1 MNKPFIIDAHL
12 DLSMNALEWN
22 RDLRQPLKEINRRE
36 IGMTDKPDRGNA
48 TISFEE
54 LRKGNVGLV
63 VATQIGRYV
72 GPDNPLPGW
81 HSPEQAWAGFYAT
94 ECGNILGLGGAFFAS
109 LIAVSSLAKEEKEHT
124 AEFLFAHPI
133 SRKKILTEKLTSVL
147 FQLLILNVI
156 VFLLSVGSISLI
168 GEKILWKEIC
178 LLHLAYFL
186 IQIELAGICFG
197 ISAFL
202 RRSGLGI
209 GLGIA
214 TMMYFLNIIANISDQ
229 AKFLKYIT
237 PFGYAN
243 GADIVENG
251 SLDTGMVLTGMLFAV
266 IGILTA
272 YWKYSRK
279 DIQA

>member
-1 MNKPFIIDAHL
+1 MHLLLQSVALPKRRKNTLQNFI
-12 DLSMNALEWN
+12 
-22 RDLRQPLKEINRRE
+22 R
-36 IGMTDKPDRGNA
+36 TPD
-48 TISFEE
+48 
-54 LRKGNVGLV
+54 
-63 VATQIGRYV
+63 Q
-72 GPDNPLPGW
+72 
-81 HSPEQAWAGFYAT
+81 Q
-94 ECGNILGLGGAFFAS
+94 
-109 LIAVSSLAKEEKEHT
+109 
-124 AEFLFAHPI
+124 
-133 SRKKILTEKLTSVL
+133 KKDSHGKLTSVL

-168 GEKILWKEIC
+168 GEEILWKEIC

-251 SLDTGMVLTGMLFAV
+251 SLNTGMVLTGMLFAV

>member
-1 MNKPFIIDAHL
+1 MILIKHELKQGWKSLAVWTASIGFFIIICVFLYPEMKGEMEDMNEMFS
-12 DLSMNALEWN
+12 SMGAFSSAF
-22 RDLRQPLKEINRRE
+22 
-36 IGMTDKPDRGNA
+36 GMDRLNFG
-48 TISFEE
+48 TLI
-54 LRKGNVGLV
+54 
-63 VATQIGRYV
+63 
-72 GPDNPLPGW
+72 
-81 HSPEQAWAGFYAT
+81 GFYAT
-94 ECGNILGLGGAFFAS
+94 ECGNILGLGGAFCAS

-168 GEKILWKEIC
+168 GEEILWKEIC
-178 LLHLAYFL
+178 LLHFAYFL

-251 SLDTGMVLTGMLFAV
+251 SLNTGMVLTGMLFAV

>member
-1 MNKPFIIDAHL
+1 MNEMFS
-12 DLSMNALEWN
+12 SMGAFSSAF
-22 RDLRQPLKEINRRE
+22 
-36 IGMTDKPDRGNA
+36 GMDRLNFG
-48 TISFEE
+48 TLI
-54 LRKGNVGLV
+54 
-63 VATQIGRYV
+63 
-72 GPDNPLPGW
+72 
-81 HSPEQAWAGFYAT
+81 GFYAT

-168 GEKILWKEIC
+168 GEEILWKEIC

-251 SLDTGMVLTGMLFAV
+251 SLNTGMVLTGMLFAV

>member
-1 MNKPFIIDAHL
+1 MMIVIFCSSFSRSSISPVSYTHL
-12 DLSMNALEWN
+12 DVYK
-22 RDLRQPLKEINRRE
+22 RQ
-36 IGMTDKPDRGNA
+36 
-48 TISFEE
+48 
-54 LRKGNVGLV
+54 
-63 VATQIGRYV
+63 
-72 GPDNPLPGW
+72 
-81 HSPEQAWAGFYAT
+81 
-94 ECGNILGLGGAFFAS
+94 
-109 LIAVSSLAKEEKEHT
+109 
-124 AEFLFAHPI
+124 
-133 SRKKILTEKLTSVL
+133 
-147 FQLLILNVI
+147 
-156 VFLLSVGSISLI
+156 
-168 GEKILWKEIC
+168 
-178 LLHLAYFL
+178 
-186 IQIELAGICFG
+186 
-197 ISAFL
+197 
-202 RRSGLGI
+202 

>member
-1 MNKPFIIDAHL
+1 MILIKHELKQGWKSLAVWTASIGFFIIICVFLYPEMKGEMEDMNEMFS
-12 DLSMNALEWN
+12 SMGA
-22 RDLRQPLKEINRRE
+22 
-36 IGMTDKPDRGNA
+36 
-48 TISFEE
+48 F
-54 LRKGNVGLV
+54 
-63 VATQIGRYV
+63 
-72 GPDNPLPGW
+72 
-81 HSPEQAWAGFYAT
+81 
-94 ECGNILGLGGAFFAS
+94 ILGLGGAFFAS

-156 VFLLSVGSISLI
+156 VFLFSVGSISLI
-168 GEKILWKEIC
+168 GEEILWKEIC

-251 SLDTGMVLTGMLFAV
+251 SLNTGMVLTGMLFAV